1 MTKEAICR
9 AAKARLGEWRASLHR
24 IRALLLMQMGDKLR
38 RREGK
43 ERRRFIFRMFLIL
56 LAAVGITAA
65 VTALC
70 ILLHSRFF
78 IILDRG
84 MLASILLVAQAVAV
98 LANLGAVQ
106 RAFFTDKE
114 NSLLL
119 TFPCSFGE
127 IVASRLL
134 LFLLNEIKKNCFLLL
149 PFLLGFAMAT
159 GAHAV
164 FYLLIPLSLLLLSA
178 FPVFVDC
185 VLAILVLYAKRILY
199 ARPLFCAIGTAV
211 LLLLGFFALTRVLV
225 LLPDPLRFVQEY
237 VKYLSAIAAFSETL
251 AGYSLYCAPLS
262 DLLLGTASFKDAM
275 LLFGYTVAI
284 PLISLLV
291 LVPIYFKAVSST
303 TERST
308 ASKRDEG
315 RHLHLRRGRVGR
327 RKAFT
332 LYRTFLRKEILT
344 TLRNPQKLGATV
356 TAFLAL
362 PMASY
367 VMNFLLNAIN
377 TNPLGDYMVIAFNLI
392 ISVSLLA
399 TFNTDCAYAL
409 SAEGLEFAELKAAPS
424 HTAAIVWGKI
434 TVTLASDL
442 FAIAA
447 TALMLYYTAEIRP
460 LDILLFTVTLF
471 LLAVILVL
479 WSFQLDVRR
488 PQFAEYAAKG
498 ASGVVDNPNVGLA
511 TLIGFGLA
519 FLSGALTLLLLYDD
533 YLTGWLR
540 ILGIVFGVCLAR
552 IYLFISNLQAHFED
566 LEL

>member
-1 MTKEAICR
+1 MTTEAIRR
-9 AAKARLGEWRASLHR
+9 AAGSRLEGWRKSLHR
-24 IRALLLMQMGDKLR
+24 VRALLMMQMGDKLR

-43 ERRRFIFRMFLIL
+43 ERRRFIFRFFLIV

-65 VTALC
+65 VSALC

-84 MLASILLVAQAVAV
+84 MLAAILFVAQAVAV

-134 LFLLNEIKKNCFLLL
+134 LFLLNEVKKNCFFLL
-149 PFLLGFAMAT
+149 PFLLGFAVAT
-159 GAHAV
+159 GAGV
-164 FYLLIPLSLLLLSA
+164 GFYLVIPLALLLLSA
-178 FPVFVDC
+178 LPVFVDC

-199 ARPLFCAIGTAV
+199 ARPIFCAIGTAA
-211 LLLLGFFALTRVLV
+211 LLLLGFLAVTRVLV

-237 VKYLSAIAAFSETL
+237 VKYLAAIAAFAETL
-251 AGYSLYCAPLS
+251 AGYSLYCAPLA
-262 DLLLGTASFKDAM
+262 DLLLGTASFGDV
-275 LLFGYTVAI
+275 LLLLAYTVGI
-284 PLISLLV
+284 PLVSLLV
-291 LVPIYFKAVSST
+291 LVPFYFKAVSST
-303 TERST
+303 TERSS
-308 ASKRDEG
+308 ASKREGG
-315 RHLHLRRGRVGR
+315 RHLHLGKGSR
-327 RKAFT
+327 RKAFS

-344 TLRNPQKLGATV
+344 TLRNPHKLGATV

-367 VMNFLLNAIN
+367 VMNFLLDAIN

-434 TVTLASDL
+434 TVTLFSDL

-447 TALMLYYTAEIRP
+447 TAIMLYYTAEISP
-460 LDILLFTVTLF
+460 LDLLLFTVTLF

-519 FLSGALTLLLLYDD
+519 FVSGALTLLLLYDD
-533 YLTGWLR
+533 YVTGWLR
-540 ILGIVFGVCLAR
+540 ILGIVLGVCLAR